1 MKSSKNLYSFSAA
14 GTLGAGTRPGAPSAS
29 YSLPPSSGSSIGG
42 SAAFSSSSSSS
53 LSSTSLQSTRGGGRG
68 LDMKKSQKPRHDEQD
83 RMERRER
90 DKQQRAILQAER
102 DAEPAAPIF
111 AAPVKVLSPSDTDLQ
126 IVAKLGNYDMAKN
139 LYLYDSSGHNQVVG
153 IANPGTPRSGMP
165 PSPMPNSLSSMA
177 SSLTLPQSLSSSQQ
191 QQQQY
196 IRTLPP
202 KTNSNS
208 SSSNSNSKSS
218 GSTGS
223 GSSSSNVNF
232 AKPMD
237 NRPMYNGGGRT
248 GSSSSSSGRHHNQM
262 SSSSVAG
269 FPKHEVHSK
278 NSLMNGGRTT
288 GTGGDKLPS
297 QLPNGRLPP
306 QSTTSDSMLTPMKT
320 ERILSEIKTFFSVGT
335 PLTEIGATPRKE
347 PDNKFCLN
355 NPGVPKHKY
364 APAPSALVM
373 RPPSSGSSSSFKTPL
388 DSIPPL
394 LKPIGPPE
402 DDAHG
407 SDSDG
412 GDSSKNK
419 RNSSDTSS
427 NESANE
433 SSSEDSNID
442 HKAGGGGSVG
452 GLGASGSS
460 SGIGSSLSGSTGG
473 GGGSGG
479 PGSGGSG
486 PTTTGSPPRAP
497 FDWSLMNFLQPPV
510 LNETSSHSQSA
521 NNPGSVGS
529 NQNLNMNENSNSPLM
544 PGSPPMS
551 MTTTATIIKNEPPT
565 MEDDHLSNSSSNN
578 ENAFAVKQ
586 EPFPSENSTSS
597 PSAAGIPTTTPSSS
611 LPGLNGGC
619 TEDFNK
625 HDLEH
630 HPELGAKSPEG
641 SPAEKDSN
649 DQMDSIESDEVSRAL
664 LKAKE
669 LRNIQPLSGI
679 SDIDDN
685 NVEPSGGIV
694 SAGSTTLS
702 RSGQKVKRKRK
713 TLKDRERDASSS
725 SDDAGFSSFE
735 KDKITKAR
743 GRPRKNPP
751 TSAGS
756 IKGSSSTRQSDADSV
771 TSSASKRRLSVS
783 SSKTVASTPSKKDSS
798 GTTPAKKQTGAGSRK
813 RPARAPTKPTIS
825 REMLTTTDD
834 SDDSHARDSN
844 VANSELDD
852 KPATVTSKSPAKAKQ
867 QQQQQTT
874 PKAQQPDLEMDQL
887 SSDSNEELSRRTP
900 QLMSPP
906 FAPISGNNSQP
917 SSVSKVVPRK
927 ISTASS
933 VSMEDDDRSDR
944 DDDDDDDDDDER
956 DDRDG
961 SASDSGSG
969 SDGGVKREK
978 KINKIK
984 SDKNKKDTL
993 RKLFSIKAAEGGAKG
1008 GKGGKGKGK
1017 GQVVIEEVHHTKASS
1032 IQTTVNT
1039 TPNSKSQHHLNVPD
1053 HSRNAGLTSPP
1064 PPHTAPSIVEKVL
1077 LSPART
1083 ALSNISLICRI
1094 DLSRLLKIPPPPPA
1108 GAKLAKANESYS
1120 AQRSASA
1127 RQKSKSPYELKTRRN
1142 SIAYCDERRRVDVPS
1157 TTPTNYRLTEG
1168 LDPKQLMAGDAALLL
1183 ENGRHRSN
1191 SINSNASEHLSRER
1205 GSRDFRD
1212 TSSPSIPPH
1221 LHHNNSNH
1229 NTSNSSLSSGSG
1241 SAQKQSSTNSAK
1253 QHLTYDEK
1261 LPAKSEKLQYGTTT
1275 TTPNYPLKEEKY
1287 GGKALNIKHEN
1298 LIKQEY
1304 LDGEDSKL
1312 SPATLSKLTNGPQST
1327 TVVPPPAAAA
1337 ATTDGT
1343 NNSSSSNS
1351 RRKRTSSSSSSSHKE
1366 KRRKKDKS
1374 GGGGQVGAAATASN
1388 AQTESLDQM
1397 PPTNHDRL
1405 GGVDQLNTQGHLP
1418 PASTTNNNITSN
1430 STKQLADPTQDTGTA
1445 AATVTTTT
1453 PQTIIKKIHVS
1464 YFERSNED
1472 ELEVRDQ
1479 NRYLSEAKRLK
1490 HAADREGD
1498 HLAQAMLY
1506 LEAVLFFL
1514 LTGDTMERDPITE
1527 KAAFT
1532 MYKDTLSL
1540 IKYISSKFR
1549 SQQQHL
1555 TVQGNIHSKVAILS
1569 LRCQSLIY
1577 LKLYK
1582 MRRHDI
1588 KEVQRII
1595 AEYNQKPNTTV
1606 SADMVN
1612 GNTPSPLSPTSV
1624 GSQSSGYCSGQTGQT
1639 GPIPGSSISSSPS
1652 PCLLMPVHVH
1662 MAFQKQATLFNHLLN
1677 CQDLWEQADNLVIR
1691 GNHTDFFIDLDH
1703 ENGPMTLHSS
1713 LYNVVKYVQAGIQK
1727 LRRKTLQD

>member
-1 MKSSKNLYSFSAA
+1 
-14 GTLGAGTRPGAPSAS
+14 
-29 YSLPPSSGSSIGG
+29 
-42 SAAFSSSSSSS
+42 
-53 LSSTSLQSTRGGGRG
+53 
-68 LDMKKSQKPRHDEQD
+68 MKKSQKPRHDEQD

-90 DKQQRAILQAER
+90 DKQQRAFLQAER

-139 LYLYDSSGHNQVVG
+139 LYLYDSSGHNLVVG

-165 PSPMPNSLSSMA
+165 ASPMPNSLSMA
-177 SSLTLPQSLSSSQQ
+177 SSLTLPPTSSSSSQQ

-218 GSTGS
+218 GS
-223 GSSSSNVNF
+223 SSSNANF
-232 AKPMD
+232 VKPMD
-237 NRPMYNGGGRT
+237 NRPMYNGAGRT
-248 GSSSSSSGRHHNQM
+248 SSGNSSSSSGRHHNQM
-262 SSSSVAG
+262 SSSVAG
-269 FPKHEVHSK
+269 SFPKHEVHSK
-278 NSLMNGGRTT
+278 NSLMNGVRTS
-288 GTGGDKLPS
+288 GTAGDKLPS

-306 QSTTSDSMLTPMKT
+306 QVSNAKLPPRVSTTSDSMLTPMKT
-320 ERILSEIKTFFSVGT
+320 ERILSEIKTMFSVGT

-347 PDNKFCLN
+347 PDIKFCLN

-364 APAPSALVM
+364 APAPTM
-373 RPPSSGSSSSFKTPL
+373 RPPSSFKTPL
-388 DSIPPL
+388 DSIPSM
-394 LKPIGPPE
+394 LKPIGPLE

-427 NESANE
+427 NESAGE
-433 SSSEDSNID
+433 SSSEDSNIG
-442 HKAGGGGSVG
+442 HKAGGAG

-479 PGSGGSG
+479 PGSGGSE
-486 PTTTGSPPRAP
+486 PTASGSPPQRLMN
-497 FDWSLMNFLQPPV
+497 WSLMNFLPPPV
-510 LNETSSHSQSA
+510 LNETSSSHSQSA

-529 NQNLNMNENSNSPLM
+529 NHNMNENSNSPLM
-544 PGSPPMS
+544 PGSPP
-551 MTTTATIIKNEPPT
+551 TTATATIIKNEPPT

-597 PSAAGIPTTTPSSS
+597 PSAAGIPTTTPSSA

-619 TEDFNK
+619 TEDFTK

-630 HPELGAKSPEG
+630 LPGLVKSPEG

-685 NVEPSGGIV
+685 NVEPSGGAGLV

-713 TLKDRERDASSS
+713 TLKDRDRDASSS

-735 KDKITKAR
+735 KDKITKGR

-751 TSAGS
+751 AAGS

-783 SSKTVASTPSKKDSS
+783 SSKTVASTPSKKD
-798 GTTPAKKQTGAGSRK
+798 GPTTPAKKQTGSRK

-834 SDDSHARDSN
+834 SDSENARDSN

-852 KPATVTSKSPAKAKQ
+852 KPAKSPQKSKKG
-867 QQQQQTT
+867 T
-874 PKAQQPDLEMDQL
+874 PKAPASEVDQL
-887 SSDSNEELSRRTP
+887 SSDSNEEILNRRTP
-900 QLMSPP
+900 PPLMSPP
-906 FAPISGNNSQP
+906 FAPLSSGTNSQP
-917 SSVSKVVPRK
+917 SSVSKVLPRK

-933 VSMEDDDRSDR
+933 VSIDEEDRSDR
-944 DDDDDDDDDDER
+944 DDDDEDDDDDD
-956 DDRDG
+956 DDHRNG
-961 SASDSGSG
+961 SASDSGSA

-1032 IQTTVNT
+1032 IQTMVNT
-1039 TPNSKSQHHLNVPD
+1039 TPNSKSQHHLNVPATD
-1053 HSRNAGLTSPP
+1053 RNASLTSPP

-1083 ALSNISLICRI
+1083 ALTNISLMCRI
-1094 DLSRLLKIPPPPPA
+1094 ELSRLLKVPPQPPA

-1127 RQKSKSPYELKTRRN
+1127 RQKSTSPYELKTRRN
-1142 SIAYCDERRRVDVPS
+1142 SIAYCDERRRVDVPA
-1157 TTPTNYRLTEG
+1157 TTTTNYRLTEG
-1168 LDPKQLMAGDAALLL
+1168 LDPKQLLAGDSALLL

-1205 GSRDFRD
+1205 SSRDFRE

-1221 LHHNNSNH
+1221 LHHNSNH
-1229 NTSNSSLSSGSG
+1229 NTSTSSLSSGSG
-1241 SAQKQSSTNSAK
+1241 SAQKQSSSVSSAK

-1275 TTPNYPLKEEKY
+1275 PNYPLKEEKY
-1287 GGKALNIKHEN
+1287 GKALNIKHEG

-1312 SPATLSKLTNGPQST
+1312 SPAALSKLTNGPSQSAQSADASNT
-1327 TVVPPPAAAA
+1327 
-1337 ATTDGT
+1337 
-1343 NNSSSSNS
+1343 NSSS

-1374 GGGGQVGAAATASN
+1374 GGSAAAAGAATASN

-1405 GGVDQLNTQGHLP
+1405 GGVDQQNTQGHLP
-1418 PASTTNNNITSN
+1418 PASTTNTNTITSN
-1430 STKQLADPTQDTGTA
+1430 STKQQLSESTESA
-1445 AATVTTTT
+1445 TTTAGAAPT
-1453 PQTIIKKIHVS
+1453 TQTIIKKIHVS

-1555 TVQGNIHSKVAILS
+1555 TVQGNIHSK
-1569 LRCQSLIY
+1569 SLIY

>member
-1 MKSSKNLYSFSAA
+1 MKSSKNLYSFSSVA
-14 GTLGAGTRPGAPSAS
+14 GTLGTAAGPRPSTSSSSSSAVAS
-29 YSLPPSSGSSIGG
+29 PFSLPSSSGSSIGG
-42 SAAFSSSSSSS
+42 SSSSSSSS

-90 DKQQRAILQAER
+90 DKQQRACQQAER

-139 LYLYDSSGHNQVVG
+139 LYLYDSSGHNLVVG

-165 PSPMPNSLSSMA
+165 PSPMPNSLSMA
-177 SSLTLPQSLSSSQQ
+177 SPLTLPTSSSSS

-218 GSTGS
+218 GTASS
-223 GSSSSNVNF
+223 SSSSSSNANF
-232 AKPMD
+232 VKPMD
-237 NRPMYNGGGRT
+237 NRPMYNGAGRT
-248 GSSSSSSGRHHNQM
+248 SSGSSSSGRHHNQM

-269 FPKHEVHSK
+269 SFPKHEMHSK
-278 NSLMNGGRTT
+278 NSMMNGGRTT
-288 GTGGDKLPS
+288 GTGGDKLPP
-297 QLPNGRLPP
+297 QLSNGRLPP
-306 QSTTSDSMLTPMKT
+306 QVSNAKLPPRVSTTSDSMLTPMKT
-320 ERILSEIKTFFSVGT
+320 ERILSEIKTMLSVGT

-355 NPGVPKHKY
+355 NPGVAKHKY
-364 APAPSALVM
+364 APAPTVVM
-373 RPPSSGSSSSFKTPL
+373 RPPSSFKTPL
-388 DSIPPL
+388 DTIPSM
-394 LKPIGPPE
+394 LKPIGPLE

-427 NESANE
+427 NESAGE
-433 SSSEDSNID
+433 SSSEDSNIG
-442 HKAGGGGSVG
+442 HKAGEAG

-486 PTTTGSPPRAP
+486 PTATGSPPRQP
-497 FDWSLMNFLQPPV
+497 FDWSLMNFLQPQV
-510 LNETSSHSQSA
+510 LNETSSSHSQSA

-544 PGSPPMS
+544 PGSPP
-551 MTTTATIIKNEPPT
+551 TTATATIIKNEPPT

-578 ENAFAVKQ
+578 EGAFAVKQ

-597 PSAAGIPTTTPSSS
+597 PNAAGIPTTTPSSA

-630 HPELGAKSPEG
+630 LPGLVKSPEG

-685 NVEPSGGIV
+685 NVEPSGGGLA
-694 SAGSTTLS
+694 SAGSGTVS
-702 RSGQKVKRKRK
+702 RSSQKVKRKRK

-735 KDKITKAR
+735 KDKITKGR

-751 TSAGS
+751 AAGS

-783 SSKTVASTPSKKDSS
+783 SSKTVASTPSKKD
-798 GTTPAKKQTGAGSRK
+798 GPTTPAKKQAGSRK

-834 SDDSHARDSN
+834 SDSEHARDSN

-852 KPATVTSKSPAKAKQ
+852 KPSKSPQKSKKG
-867 QQQQQTT
+867 T
-874 PKAQQPDLEMDQL
+874 PKAPASEVDQL
-887 SSDSNEELSRRTP
+887 SSDSNEELSQRRTP
-900 QLMSPP
+900 PPLMSPP
-906 FAPISGNNSQP
+906 FAPLSIGNNSQP

-933 VSMEDDDRSDR
+933 VSIDEDDRSDR
-944 DDDDDDDDDDER
+944 DKDDDDDDDDDDDR
-956 DDRDG
+956 DDRNG
-961 SASDSGSG
+961 SASDSGSA

-1039 TPNSKSQHHLNVPD
+1039 TPNSKSQHHLNVPAAAD
-1053 HSRNAGLTSPP
+1053 PGRNASLTTPP
-1064 PPHTAPSIVEKVL
+1064 LPHSAPSIVEKVL

-1083 ALSNISLICRI
+1083 ALNNISLICRI
-1094 DLSRLLKIPPPPPA
+1094 DLSRLLKIPPQPPA

-1127 RQKSKSPYELKTRRN
+1127 RQKSTSPYELKTRRN

-1157 TTPTNYRLTEG
+1157 TITTNYRLTEG
-1168 LDPKQLMAGDAALLL
+1168 LDHKQLLSGDSALLL

-1205 GSRDFRD
+1205 GFRE

-1221 LHHNNSNH
+1221 LHHN
-1229 NTSNSSLSSGSG
+1229 TSTSSLSSGPG
-1241 SAQKQSSTNSAK
+1241 SAQKQSSSSSAK

-1275 TTPNYPLKEEKY
+1275 PNYPLKEEKY
-1287 GGKALNIKHEN
+1287 GKALNIKHEN

-1312 SPATLSKLTNGPQST
+1312 SPAALSKLSNGPQSAP
-1327 TVVPPPAAAA
+1327 VQNAD
-1337 ATTDGT
+1337 ATSG
-1343 NNSSSSNS
+1343 SSSK
-1351 RRKRTSSSSSSSHKE
+1351 RKRTSSSSSSSHKE

-1374 GGGGQVGAAATASN
+1374 GGGVAAAASATTSN

-1405 GGVDQLNTQGHLP
+1405 GGVDQQHTQGHLP
-1418 PASTTNNNITSN
+1418 PASNTNNTTLNSN
-1430 STKQLADPTQDTGTA
+1430 STKQQLSEPMESATA
-1445 AATVTTTT
+1445 AATVSATT
-1453 PQTIIKKIHVS
+1453 PQTVIKMIHVS